1 MGHSP
6 APAPAPLVDNHN
18 SCGGWAKAG
27 ECSKNPAYMLVTCA
41 KSCNAFDGEIAIP
54 QVEKPAKP
62 PVTGQKPSEPV
73 KVQESPEPIKAAF
86 EADVKAPAYA
96 KSDISEQN
104 HQWYLEK
111 QQKAKQ
117 QKAKKEK
124 AKKDAEIAQSE
135 KDAEIAQS
143 EKDAEIAQPKKD
155 ADIAQPKKDA
165 ELAAIRAEQL
175 AKRKAKSPPKKA
187 KSPPKTQTEPVNS
200 DEPYQPITVQR
211 TAKAAPKT
219 TLLSSINA
227 ATAVKKAATTLKTT
241 LGNLHLHDKRDQQD
255 AITAEA
261 KKAKNEKL
269 SWHEKALLKQAAN
282 EQALKVKKE
291 QKERHHKANEIRE
304 EERRKQQEILES

>member
-6 APAPAPLVDNHN
+6 ALAQPPAPAPLVDNHN

-27 ECSKNPAYMLVTCA
+27 ECSKNPAYMLATCA
-41 KSCNAFDGEIAIP
+41 KSCNAFDGKVAIP

-86 EADVKAPAYA
+86 EADVKAPAHA

-124 AKKDAEIAQSE
+124 AKKDAG
-135 KDAEIAQS
+135 IAQS

-165 ELAAIRAEQL
+165 DITQSKQDAETAQSKKDAELAAISAEQL

-187 KSPPKTQTEPVNS
+187 KSPPK
-200 DEPYQPITVQR
+200 
-211 TAKAAPKT
+211 
-219 TLLSSINA
+219 
-227 ATAVKKAATTLKTT
+227 
-241 LGNLHLHDKRDQQD
+241 
-255 AITAEA
+255 
-261 KKAKNEKL
+261 
-269 SWHEKALLKQAAN
+269 
-282 EQALKVKKE
+282 
-291 QKERHHKANEIRE
+291 
-304 EERRKQQEILES
+304 